1 MKVYLLIEG
10 QQTVGVYLDKALAD
24 ADCWTCNEAQYQ
36 KEDGDIAD
44 YWVDEM
50 EVMTSEYIAW
60 DGRLVDGTVETA

>member
-24 ADCWTCNEAQYQ
+24 ADCWNCNDAQRYIDVEQ
-36 KEDGDIAD
+36 FN

-50 EVMTSEYIAW
+50 EVMTPEVIAW
-60 DGRLVDGTVETA
+60 DGRLVDGIVEI